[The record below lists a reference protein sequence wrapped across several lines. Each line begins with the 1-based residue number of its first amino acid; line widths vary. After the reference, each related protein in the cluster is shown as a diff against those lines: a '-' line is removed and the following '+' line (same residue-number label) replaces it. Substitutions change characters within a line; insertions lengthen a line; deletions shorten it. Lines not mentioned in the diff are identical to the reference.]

1 MTPAGKDPPTPFT
14 AAAPPGSLRND
25 TVLIHGVPIT
35 YAYRAADHK
44 GLVRSHIRR
53 ELNGYALLKDAIASS
68 RARAE
73 KAAGDGGAALPPLVM
88 DVGANHGLFA
98 LFAASLGA
106 QVVVLE
112 PQRALCEVINAAAAL
127 NGAAVAGRITLY
139 NYAALDAREFIDMSA
154 ADVAEGA
161 VATVVRGKEES
172 GAQKPKKGAVEARP
186 VSDFAPAG
194 TRPIC
199 FLKIDVEGFE
209 LHAIASSYPLF
220 GVPPAADGTG
230 GVFARVEHV
239 VVEFGPPS
247 RWRVADNTVA
257 DGAAV
262 LRTMEETYGFENRL
276 IDSLVWNDY
285 SRKYAGSALPRSTTD
300 FGENQHVLKEYV
312 SLRGAEQ
319 ASHLL
324 KAMAAQGEGASCCE
338 AYVWFV
344 RGPAAAGGEEE
355 AAALA
360 TLGRECPTRV
370 RSGVY
375 GCETP

>member
-1 MTPAGKDPPTPFT
+1 
-14 AAAPPGSLRND
+14 
-25 TVLIHGVPIT
+25 
-35 YAYRAADHK
+35 
-44 GLVRSHIRR
+44 
-53 ELNGYALLKDAIASS
+53 
-68 RARAE
+68 
-73 KAAGDGGAALPPLVM
+73 M

-98 LFAASLGA
+98 LFAAALGA

-127 NGAAVAGRITLY
+127 NGAALAGRITLY

-172 GAQKPKKGAVEARP
+172 GAQKAKKGAVEARP

-220 GVPPAADGTG
+220 GVPPAADGTE

-247 RWRVADNTVA
+247 RWRVATSTTSWCVVA
-257 DGAAV
+257 PSS
-262 LRTMEETYGFENRL
+262 TEPEQQ
-276 IDSLVWNDY
+276 
-285 SRKYAGSALPRSTTD
+285 RSTPMWASAA
-300 FGENQHVLKEYV
+300 GR
-312 SLRGAEQ
+312 SRPWGPASGRGRARSTR
-319 ASHLL
+319 A
-324 KAMAAQGEGASCCE
+324 GAS
-338 AYVWFV
+338 
-344 RGPAAAGGEEE
+344 
-355 AAALA
+355 
-360 TLGRECPTRV
+360 
-370 RSGVY
+370 
-375 GCETP
+375 